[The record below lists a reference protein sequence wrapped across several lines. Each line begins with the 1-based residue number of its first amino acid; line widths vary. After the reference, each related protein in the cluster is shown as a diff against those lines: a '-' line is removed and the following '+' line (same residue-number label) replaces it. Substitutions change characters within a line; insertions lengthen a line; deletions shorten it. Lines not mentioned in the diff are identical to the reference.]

1 MRTQRL
7 ALTFL
12 IAIAAVSP
20 TFAADA
26 PGARSHPIKLTK
38 GSRIMVVAKVNG
50 VAVDALLDSGAEASL
65 LDIAFAER
73 VGLTGGKDVTARGSG
88 ESTMKASLI
97 EGVKLEALGVTLENQ
112 TVGVLDLSD
121 VGQRLFGHRLDIIM
135 GREIFD
141 NARLEIDIDGKTIR
155 VVDPAVEP
163 RGVRLSLE
171 SSHGI
176 ETFPVTIEGQT
187 VQATFDIGNGSNP
200 MVGGAFAKKLLGD
213 GRPVQTESGG
223 GIGGARRREVIDLK
237 SVEFAGKRFENVSAA
252 VDADDNNAHDA
263 NIGISLLRHYLI
275 TVDYK
280 ARALWLA
287 PR

>member
-7 ALTFL
+7 AQTFL
-12 IAIAAVSP
+12 IAVAAISP
-20 TFAADA
+20 AFAADA
-26 PGARSHPIKLTK
+26 PGTRSYPIQLTK
-38 GSRIMVVAKVNG
+38 GSRIMVAAKVNG

-65 LDIAFAER
+65 LDSAFAER

-163 RGVRLSLE
+163 KGVKLPLA
-171 SSHGI
+171 SSFGI

-187 VQATFDIGNGSNP
+187 VQATFDIGNGSKP
-200 MVGGAFAKKLLGD
+200 MVGGVLAKKLLGD
-213 GRPVQTESGG
+213 GRAVQTESGG
-223 GIGGARRREVIDLK
+223 GIGGERKREVIDLAT
-237 SVEFAGKRFENVSAA
+237 VEFAGKRFEKVSAT

-280 ARALWLA
+280 ARALWLQ
-287 PR
+287 PK